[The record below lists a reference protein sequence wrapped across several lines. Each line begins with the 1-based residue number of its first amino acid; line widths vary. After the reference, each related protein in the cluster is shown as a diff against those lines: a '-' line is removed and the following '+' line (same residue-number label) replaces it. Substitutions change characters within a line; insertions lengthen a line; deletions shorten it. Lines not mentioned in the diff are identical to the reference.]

1 MADYK
6 GKENSNS
13 EKLEETLKLLRK
25 IKDWYWSELEDLSE
39 IQQYF
44 NTKYDIF
51 NKLCDTVDV
60 ALSVWFD
67 WEVED
72 LTKEV
77 FMQIDKSLGEDY
89 IEDKWV
95 LAKWVSIL
103 EGNLE
108 VIKEELKF
116 MRDFKLVKEEK
127 GKAKDDLDELLW
139 E

>member
-127 GKAKDDLDELLW
+127 EKAKDDLDELLW